1 MSPRRRLNLERAAA
15 RLYAD
20 PRPEPLLG
28 QLLAASGE
36 LVGALAGS
44 VSIISGDGRRY
55 VKLAERGASCRLGQS
70 FPADEGAT
78 GQVVARR
85 RPVVLDSYD
94 QIPRGHLDRGHA
106 ATAGAVAAL
115 PIWWGGRLIGAHVVF
130 AGTQRR
136 FTVAEIDDLERL
148 TQLAAAGLAT
158 VDGDHPTLSELIRY
172 RAAATGSEPG
182 TGNPAGADAV
192 GIDTVVT
199 EVGRARRVS
208 PSVAQVALDLVGL
221 AEQAAVA
228 RPGAAELH
236 VAVVHRPTGL
246 RLLVHDA
253 HGAAVPGAAA
263 GPPADAAAWQ
273 ELVDT
278 IGGGVSV
285 DHVPGWGTLLRAD
298 LQYAE
303 SGDATGAAPGPFTT
317 REQQVLELLA
327 EGAGDKMIA
336 RRLRISQRTVEK
348 HVGAVLRKTG
358 SPSRT
363 AAVVRALDRR
373 WLAAPG
379 SSAGNLGPADD

>member
-1 MSPRRRLNLERAAA
+1 MSPRRQLNLERAAA
-15 RLYAD
+15 RMYAD

-28 QLLAASGE
+28 QLLQASGE
-36 LVGALAGS
+36 LVGAMAGS
-44 VSIISGDGRRY
+44 VSIISGDGRHY

-78 GQVVARR
+78 GQVLARR
-85 RPVVLDSYD
+85 RPVVLGSYD
-94 QIPRGHLDRGHA
+94 EIPRGHLDRGHA
-106 ATAGAVAAL
+106 ATAGAVAAI
-115 PIWWGGRLIGAHVVF
+115 PIWWGGRLIGANVVF

-158 VDGDHPTLSELIRY
+158 VDGDHPTLSELIRD
-172 RAAATGSEPG
+172 RSTGM
-182 TGNPAGADAV
+182 PAGADTV
-192 GIDTVVT
+192 CIDTVVT
-199 EVGRARRVS
+199 EVGTARRVS
-208 PSVAQVALDLVGL
+208 PSVVQVALDLVGL

-236 VAVVHRPTGL
+236 VAVVHRSTGL

-253 HGAAVPGAAA
+253 HGAAVTGSA
-263 GPPADAAAWQ
+263 GVTDGLPAGAAAWQ

-278 IGGGVSV
+278 VGGGVSV

-303 SGDATGAAPGPFTT
+303 GDHSSPAPAPFTS

-327 EGAGDKMIA
+327 EGAGDKVIA
-336 RRLRISQRTVEK
+336 RRLRISRRTVEK

-358 SPSRT
+358 TPSRT

-373 WLAAPG
+373 WLGTPG
-379 SSAGNLGPADD
+379 LSAGGADLDPDS